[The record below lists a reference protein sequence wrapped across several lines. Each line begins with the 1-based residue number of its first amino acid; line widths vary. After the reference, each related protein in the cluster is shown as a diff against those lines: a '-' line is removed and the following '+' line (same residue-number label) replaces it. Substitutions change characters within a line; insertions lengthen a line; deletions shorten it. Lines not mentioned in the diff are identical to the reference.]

1 MTLSRSDFALF
12 FPISFTPMSSHLLQA
27 NEREVIAVLKLLTH
41 TTKNFPGVF
50 FHGRAAA
57 VLPLI
62 GRILPFF
69 AEPTFRSRHGVIFET
84 VGSLLSLL
92 RTGDRDA
99 YRQFF
104 IDTMLM
110 VEEFIYLEDVLRF
123 MLEDEAL
130 KNMSLLGGSPESE
143 KISQS
148 SLKNWV
154 VNAFRERRALALT
167 LDDTKTAVNK
177 LHHMCEID
185 GIQMVVEEMN
195 ILATIFL
202 RLDNQKIVY
211 PNSILSTKPISNYY
225 RSPDM
230 GDSIDLCVYI
240 ATPIEKIAIIRQRII
255 SYVESKKD
263 HWYPSPLVVPMD
275 LVGLNDLKL
284 SVWLRHRMNHQDMS
298 EKWLR
303 RAFVIEEMIKI
314 FKELDM
320 EYRLLPLDINIRNM
334 PPISFTC
341 CPNHHGHYEVEHD
354 RI

>member
-1 MTLSRSDFALF
+1 MANLSSLVHELRERIAASSSTPPNIGDDDALEIRF
-12 FPISFTPMSSHLLQA
+12 
-27 NEREVIAVLKLLTH
+27 RAVLPNLLH
-41 TTKNFPGVF
+41 AYVVPSSSVF

-110 VEEFIYLEDVLRF
+110 VEATIRTILIKIDSGSFVMERFVVKRTPKAGVSFLRVMTTLKNEPMTIKDDKKGHIIRVTKKFIYLEDVLRF

-130 KNMSLLGGSPESE
+130 KTMSLLGGSPESE

-154 VNAFRERRALALT
+154 VNAFKERRVLALT
-167 LDDTKTAVNK
+167 LDDAKTAVNK
-177 LHHMCEID
+177 LHHMVNVLVVIV
-185 GIQMVVEEMN
+185 IAMVVEVMN
-195 ILATIFL
+195 ILTTVFL
-202 RLDNQKIVY
+202 RLDNQKIIY

-255 SYVESKKD
+255 SASAI
-263 HWYPSPLVVPMD
+263 L
-275 LVGLNDLKL
+275 
-284 SVWLRHRMNHQDMS
+284 
-298 EKWLR
+298 
-303 RAFVIEEMIKI
+303 I
-314 FKELDM
+314 
-320 EYRLLPLDINIRNM
+320 
-334 PPISFTC
+334 T
-341 CPNHHGHYEVEHD
+341 
-354 RI
+354 